1 MTRRSTWFLLG
12 LLCLVP
18 MAYGNQNPSTPAGTG
33 VVTAVSQG
41 TLYIGGIA
49 HSIATVETERGTM
62 RVAVPTMG
70 VMQTLQIGES
80 LSFSGPNINVNTGFV
95 INTEEGFIYRG
106 SEKSMGEYVEEQM
119 RQAQAQVQVQ
129 MAEAAKTGIPNAV
142 PTFLTESAAQAREGA
157 SKRQMDL
164 LVALLSIIVAI
175 LAIDRVPR
183 LISRPVHWIKLR
195 LAKRTDASDGVAAQQ
210 QVAAERE
217 KGDKS
222 NKEG

>member
-1 MTRRSTWFLLG
+1 MKRFSAVAVLLVG
-12 LLCLVP
+12 F
-18 MAYGNQNPSTPAGTG
+18 AASAWG
-33 VVTAVSQG
+33 
-41 TLYIGGIA
+41 
-49 HSIATVETERGTM
+49 ETEPKTCGPCGGLVLGVSVPAVAEFKKSRMAQLSEM

-95 INTEEGFIYRG
+95 INTEEGFIYRA